1 MNVSDRCSDY
11 IKNQTTSTKN
21 QSPTNMS
28 QVTTEDLAAGAS
40 PLVGTDNPFPGLRPF
55 KIDESHLFFGREGQS
70 DEVLLKLSK
79 SRFVGV
85 IGPSGSGKSSF
96 IYCGVL
102 PILYGGFL
110 TDASP
115 NWEVIVTR
123 PGSSPIDNLSESL
136 LKTAKDYN
144 LADTEDKKIKRTI
157 VSTLL
162 RSSSLGL
169 VEAIQQSR
177 RSADINYLILV
188 DQFEE
193 LFRFKD
199 GTDPNSVNES
209 LAFINLL
216 MEAVNYEDSPI
227 YVAITMRSDFIGEC
241 AQFPELT
248 RKINDSHYL
257 IPQMTREQKRRA
269 IEGPVA
275 VGQATIAPRL
285 VQQLLNDL
293 GDNPDQ
299 LPILQHALMRTWSYW
314 AKYKDYEGE
323 VLDLKHYEAIGTM
336 SEALSMHANEA
347 YDELDEDQQRI
358 CEILFKAITEKR
370 GENFGIRRPT
380 RLNEIASI
388 CDASEADV
396 IAVIDKFR
404 EPGRSLLTP
413 AAGTALS
420 SRSMIDISHE
430 SLMRIWVRLKNWV
443 DDESDAVQMYLRL
456 AEAALMYQVGKAGLW
471 RPPDLQLALNW
482 QAKHKPTL
490 VWGQRYNPAF
500 ERTIIFLEYS
510 KKEFDTEQRIKE
522 LEQKRKLQRA
532 RITAIIFASLAG
544 LALLFL
550 VYAFIQSA
558 RAQEQEKLATE
569 NAKQA
574 LANAAIAQKA
584 QSEAEA
590 AAEVARQEK
599 KKADEARDAAEAA
612 RKDADQ
618 KRVRAEL
625 AEADATKQRGI
636 ALAKAEEA
644 RKNAEIANQQKNLA
658 IQAKKDADRRR
669 YLSISK
675 SMALKSKEVNDPVV
689 QALLA
694 QQAYNFN
701 KKYDGYAFDND
712 IYNGLYAALDKYDHP
727 LTRSLDGHTKAAR
740 AVVTNE
746 RTNMIYSGGSDGKVY
761 QWKQGSDGLWKG
773 NLLKEF
779 VAPAPSTLGVSY
791 QIYSLDVSPDGNLLA
806 LGGLYP
812 QDRDANYAML
822 IDISKPNAE
831 PKKIIGF
838 VSDIENIAFTPDGKG
853 FFARSNSGRS
863 IMYSDL
869 TSAKEVIATKEKIT
883 SIDLSADGNKL
894 AGVSEEGNLIIWD
907 VKKNFAPTSIRILSG
922 SENDILAL
930 SFNPA
935 GNEVVIGDQNGIV
948 RIINISLGSA
958 RRVLTGHTSMIE
970 QIKFSHSGDFMA
982 TASKDKT
989 VRLWNMKMLKE
1000 QPQVLSNNDW
1010 VWSMSFSPDDEQL
1023 LAGVHSTTENVT
1035 RNVEGVNTPTKDFA
1049 IHAYPTKLTTMASE
1063 LCGYAKRNM
1072 SQDEWDLFVA
1082 EDLPREVTCN
1092 NYPLNK

>member
-1 MNVSDRCSDY
+1 
-11 IKNQTTSTKN
+11 
-21 QSPTNMS
+21 MS
-28 QVTTEDLAAGAS
+28 QIVDETPGATAA
-40 PLVGTDNPFPGLRPF
+40 VGTENPFPGLRPF
-55 KIDESHLFFGREGQS
+55 KIEESHLFFGREGQS

-123 PGSSPIDNLSESL
+123 PGSGPIDNLAESL

-177 RSADINYLILV
+177 RSADINYLVLV

-199 GTDPNSVNES
+199 STDPNSVNES

-227 YVAITMRSDFIGEC
+227 YVAITMRSDFIGDC

-275 VGQATIAPRL
+275 VGNANIAPRL

-314 AKYKDYEGE
+314 SRYKDYEGE
-323 VLDLKHYEAIGTM
+323 LVDLKHYEAIGTM

-347 YDELDEDQQRI
+347 FDELDEDQQRI
-358 CEILFKAITEKR
+358 CEIMFKAITEKR

-388 CDASEADV
+388 ADVSENDV
-396 IAVIDKFR
+396 IAVIEKFR

-413 AAGTALS
+413 SYGTPLH

-443 DDESDAVQMYLRL
+443 DDEADAVQMYLRL
-456 AEAALMYQVGKAGLW
+456 AEAAAMYQVGKAGLW

-510 KKEFDTEQRIKE
+510 KKEFETEQRIKE
-522 LEQKRKLQRA
+522 LEQKRKLERA
-532 RITAIIFASLAG
+532 RTTAIVFGILMVI
-544 LALLFL
+544 ALLFL
-550 VYAFIQSA
+550 VFAFVQQA
-558 RAQEQEKLATE
+558 EAKRQEALATL
-569 NAKQA
+569 NAKDA
-574 LANAAIAQKA
+574 LKQKGIADQKA
-584 QSEAEA
+584 KEALEAKDLAEAEKRKAEA
-590 AAEVARQEK
+590 AK
-599 KKADEARDAAEAA
+599 KDAEAA
-612 RKDADQ
+612 RD
-618 KRVRAEL
+618 
-625 AEADATKQRGI
+625 EAVIAKAQALENLDKATKAERAANI
-636 ALAKAEEA
+636 AKEKALAAEKEA
-644 RKNAEIANQQKNLA
+644 NIQKNVA
-658 IQAKKDADRRR
+658 IAAKKDADQRR
-669 YLSISK
+669 YLSIAK
-675 SMALKSKEVNDPVV
+675 SIALKSKQLNDIEL

-701 KKYDGYAFDND
+701 KKYEGYEYDD
-712 IYNGLYAALDKYDHP
+712 DVYNGLHAALDKFQHP
-727 LTRSLDGHTKAAR
+727 LTKSLEGHTKAAR
-740 AVVTNE
+740 AITTSPKSNS
-746 RTNMIYSGGSDGKVY
+746 IYSGGSDGKIF
-761 QWKQGSDGLWKG
+761 QWKQQGGVWSGKI
-773 NLLKEF
+773 LKEF
-779 VAPAPSTLGVSY
+779 TLPPPSTISIYY
-791 QIYSLDVSPDGNLLA
+791 QVYSMDVSPDGNLLA
-806 LGGLYP
+806 IGGLFS
-812 QDRDANYAML
+812 DNRDANYAMVL
-822 IDISKPNAE
+822 DLNNPSGE

-838 VSDIENIAFTPDGKG
+838 KADIENVTFSPDSKG
-853 FFARSNSGRS
+853 FFARSNSGHS

-869 TSAKEVIATKEKIT
+869 TTAKEVISSKEKIT
-883 SIDLSADGNKL
+883 SIDLSPDGSRL
-894 AGVSEEGNLIIWD
+894 AGVSEDGNLFVWD
-907 VKKNFAPTSIRILSG
+907 VKKNFSQTKYNILKDGLNDVLAVSFAPSG
-922 SENDILAL
+922 NDII
-930 SFNPA
+930 
-935 GNEVVIGDQNGIV
+935 IGDQTGEIRIINNGIV
-948 RIINISLGSA
+948 RRTLS
-958 RRVLTGHTSMIE
+958 GHTSQIE
-970 QIKFSHSGDFMA
+970 QIKFNHSGKFMA

-989 VRLWNMKMLKE
+989 LRLWNMDKLKE
-1000 QPQVLSNNDW
+1000 QPTVLSNNDW
-1010 VWSMSFSPDDEQL
+1010 VWSMAFSPDDEQIM
-1023 LAGVHSTTENVT
+1023 AGMHSITTGLKPEDT
-1035 RNVEGVNTPTKDFA
+1035 DFT
-1049 IHAYPTKLTTMASE
+1049 IHAWPTQIKTMAGE
-1063 LCGYAKRNM
+1063 LCGKLRRNM
-1072 SQDEWDLFVA
+1072 TQEEWEIFVA
-1082 EDLPREVTCN
+1082 EDLTRESTCSN
-1092 NYPLNK
+1092 LPLK